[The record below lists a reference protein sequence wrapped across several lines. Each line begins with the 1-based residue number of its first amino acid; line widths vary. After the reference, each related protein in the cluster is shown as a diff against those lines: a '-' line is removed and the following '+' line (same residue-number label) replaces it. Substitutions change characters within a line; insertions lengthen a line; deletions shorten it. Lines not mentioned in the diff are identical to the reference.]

1 MGEDEPGNT
10 CPQLTAGLCFLQFP
24 ALLADGIAGFGYT
37 GRFGFS
43 KKFHKDLLERYWIV
57 GIRKI

>member
-1 MGEDEPGNT
+1 
-10 CPQLTAGLCFLQFP
+10 
-24 ALLADGIAGFGYT
+24 LLADGIAGFGYT